1 MPPISAD
8 QISSIVEAGA
18 DLLREAGNLTS
29 GRDPNY
35 IRDAQPANVIDAV
48 ALAAARQGCRRYQQK
63 GGDYSGRRAARA
75 ERACRPYLDSL
86 EPGTG
91 PSLSLPLR
99 GGQCP
104 VAYNVTYSATGAS
117 GACNPIN
124 FGPTTVS
131 AGIGPITIRKFHNT
145 AQSSQSGG
153 LCPGYSYNNVII
165 KNASGEQVLVGQG
178 RGIKLNSISVTRVG
192 GGLDNC
198 GNPPIEFEPPKAP
211 VSPLPPG
218 PRPFLRAPDVDID
231 IDVTVNPD
239 FSINI
244 NLGTGPVTI
253 DPFADPVLT
262 DPGGGG
268 DDGGPNDGPAGDPGV
283 PGSPVTTGPG
293 GDAEGAAPEG
303 SVIVGVRVEVLAI
316 PESRTRY
323 TDEVY
328 RGAYY
333 VYMGTPG
340 LLALHPSGA
349 MVTVDQ
355 FTFADKDN
363 LTRWRVRAN
372 DKWSIRATPY
382 YREVE

>member
-8 QISSIVEAGA
+8 QVSSIVEAGA

-35 IRDAQPANVIDAV
+35 IRDAQPGNAIDAI

-75 ERACRPYLDSL
+75 ERACRPYLESL
-86 EPGTG
+86 EPGKG
-91 PSLSLPLR
+91 IQIEQPFR
-99 GGQCP
+99 GGQCVAQYTATWQSRSFNQSTQSFEWVNSSFSGNLTGP
-104 VAYNVTYSATGAS
+104 VSVRNAATNTSCTTPGQTRQEWLLVRGTGVSATILAS
-117 GACNPIN
+117 GCADVVP
-124 FGPTTVS
+124 
-131 AGIGPITIRKFHNT
+131 
-145 AQSSQSGG
+145 
-153 LCPGYSYNNVII
+153 SYRNL
-165 KNASGEQVLVGQG
+165 VL
-178 RGIKLNSISVTRVG
+178 TRVG
-192 GGLDNC
+192 GLPDNC
-198 GNPPIEFEPPKAP
+198 GNPPPEVVPPSNP
-211 VSPLPPG
+211 TSPLPPG
-218 PRPFLRAPDVDID
+218 PQPFTRGTDVDVN
-231 IDVTVNPD
+231 IDVTINPD
-239 FSINI
+239 FSINV
-244 NLGTGPVTI
+244 NVGTGPVTI

-268 DDGGPNDGPAGDPGV
+268 GDDGPNDGPAGDPGA
-283 PGSPVTTGPG
+283 PGAPVTTGPG
-293 GDAEGAAPEG
+293 GDAEGAAPAG
-303 SVIVGVRVEVLAI
+303 SVLVGVRVEVLTI
-316 PESRTRY
+316 PTSRARY
-323 TDEVY
+323 TEEVY

-382 YREVE
+382 YREIE